1 MVNRSSFGGK
11 KARRR
16 RRLRASGIVLW
27 DINQLVNMPLTA
39 TYGRAAMP
47 PYAARSAGIRT
58 RGLSNLLLNRG
69 WCDSTSTFMTHFP
82 QPHPS
87 RRASRVQLGDS
98 VLAAIRLEDGRR
110 TKAKLQ
116 TISVTGG
123 LLQLAQSLAQGDFV
137 EVAFQT
143 QAGPVHGMAEVLHPT
158 QRRSDGVLQAFRFV
172 ALEEE
177 DHRRLRTSLDHVAD
191 RNLLGM
197 KSSGF
202 STY

>member
-1 MVNRSSFGGK
+1 
-11 KARRR
+11 
-16 RRLRASGIVLW
+16 
-27 DINQLVNMPLTA
+27 
-39 TYGRAAMP
+39 
-47 PYAARSAGIRT
+47 
-58 RGLSNLLLNRG
+58 
-69 WCDSTSTFMTHFP
+69 MTHFP

-110 TKAKLQ
+110 TKARLQ

-123 LLQLAQSLAQGDFV
+123 LLRIAQSLAQGDFV

-143 QAGPVHGMAEVLHPT
+143 QAGPVHGMAEVLSPT
-158 QRRSDGVLQAFRFV
+158 RSLQDGVLQPFRFV
-172 ALEEE
+172 AIEAD

-191 RNLLGM
+191 RSLLGI
-197 KSSGF
+197 KASAF